1 MTAPDD
7 DIEGARG
14 GKLADDA
21 GSDTVVPP
29 DPDDLAA
36 DSLRGDGL
44 ADDADPAAPPDVAA
58 AAEGGIRGD
67 GLATDA

>member
-21 GSDTVVPP
+21 GSDTAVPP
-29 DPDDLAA
+29 DPDDLA

-44 ADDADPAAPPDVAA
+44 A
-58 AAEGGIRGD
+58 
-67 GLATDA
+67 TDA